1 MGWPA
6 ASLLLLLSCS
16 LVSRAQKGDPNRNAA
31 CDFERGN
38 CPTWTSPCR
47 SRQPCWKRVKANDAQ
62 EGPVVDHT
70 TGKGDGWYSRA
81 VFPARRDGKAAV
93 LKSSTEGPLCFTA
106 WLHIS
111 ALKRPDVTF
120 RSINIVKRRWF
131 RWPPDLRLERVFF
144 QGQMNERRQWQKV
157 VYEEERAGKIEIL
170 IRAGYTEG
178 TVAVDDLTVTPGR
191 CPKPPLDGSCSFEYS
206 RCNYTNTRTN
216 REQQWRYIVLRKNPN
231 SDMVTRDHTTGT
243 KDGSYTAY
251 WIPAKKGYSGIFTS
265 PALKKEPNQC
275 LRFFYYVP
283 EARPQRGLLVR
294 LIRNL
299 KPGLKTAVQQNLTLE
314 TDQTLWHM
322 TSSLLPKRWT
332 PAEVSYSART
342 EHKLEYECYS
352 EKDVET
358 PFFCAIDDVEVYPC
372 GDKKGEKISCGFDD
386 GHLCGWNTSNE
397 SGALPWVLSDVAN
410 GLPQLPRQDH
420 TQGTPQ
426 GQFVYAE
433 NEAQN
438 GVVTAKLLSPVL
450 DSEWV
455 GAACLSFWHF
465 AVVEDPKSCNLTV
478 VSGNESEW
486 WSGSQQLKRSWN
498 QEVIRIWLQG
508 GKGQVSIE
516 AQLGTGLI
524 ALDDVVLAYGQCPSE
539 QRGLSCDFERGPC
552 TWTNAGEPGS
562 EWFVRGGW
570 LRSTLPRPSVD
581 HTLGTPQGSYLFVSG
596 GRPHSTGTAQI
607 RSEVVDLGAPGIQCM
622 DFWHM
627 LRGQGGTNLKVVIYE
642 RSSSGSWIQNAVWY
656 AVPSNTSAWRRGQV
670 KIPRTARVIFEGRV
684 RNSKEDY
691 IAVDDISI
699 DINKNCQTLPSDA
712 AYGHQAYVLL
722 DCSWSPPSRCREWNQ
737 DVLKNSE
744 STPPEYPLAPTS
756 SAATDRGAFLFA
768 ACDHQSSPTRWTA
781 TLRSPTVLPQEN
793 LVCVRFGVH
802 MFSADGW
809 QLKLNQV
816 DGTKENMLFLSVGRT
831 TADRWYTVTRTVS
844 FSTKQKT
851 ELQFI
856 FNNAR
861 CQSGGVALGDIH
873 VTPGACSAADGRG
886 LCDFEFD
893 TCYWTVG
900 GMWKHVFSTYGKQ
913 SDARMFSGPPFYG
926 SYMLLTK
933 GQSKGT
939 GGSSLS
945 SPLWPVRHHPR
956 SLEFWYMHDKSLA
969 ANVTVVLRSA
979 SGEVIG
985 VIWRVPATSP
995 DMTWNMARVDISPQA
1010 KDFKVV
1016 FEGIPGR
1023 GEEFFALDNIRL
1035 SLLPGSHVANCN
1047 FEDDLCG
1054 YVNVVGPDRGFR
1066 WFVGSGR
1073 VQNPALKPVVPAVP
1087 LVGLSQ
1093 GIEASKTF
1101 AYVDTT
1107 VPITSLSNTSTITLR
1122 SPVFTARPN
1131 DTLLLRYFRNGSA
1144 IEAFTVLQSVW
1155 NTGDRQSKLVPLGS
1169 LSDGEDWQ
1177 DFEAVLY
1184 EAAESQIHVT
1194 IVRTRQQGGFGAV
1207 ASISVGHYKVVVPAK
1222 PKRPVDMDCNFENGT
1237 YCKWEAQRESSNKLE
1252 WKLNDPSKRYP
1263 AFPNFDH
1270 TTQGYKGHYIY
1281 AENNGSDVATA
1292 RLKSPPVPAEWLRD
1306 MCLSFWYFTLA
1317 DTNSSLRVSLS
1328 NASDVAWS
1336 STSTRLVAWTHAKV
1350 QFANAKAK
1358 EDIPVV
1364 LEAVIQ
1370 TGLVAVDDLTA
1381 TSEPCSSTSHCSFE
1395 GGINCNLEPD
1405 MNNVRD
1411 WEVIE
1416 GSRLDVHDHST
1427 DTSKG
1432 HFLYLNTT
1440 YVEQKLH
1447 SFGRFFMP
1455 ERGATDATCLTFWWR
1470 AVGVGSVLNVYR
1482 FHQEAGLRDP
1492 VLSLTTTENPWWN
1505 ARVVTISS
1513 TKTWQVAFEVLVPE
1527 MVLEESGVFLDD
1539 IEFVD
1544 GNCPPENYCSFEN
1557 PTCLHWK
1564 HSETSEAES
1573 RWALQRAG
1581 LSVIPRDHTLKSHEG
1596 HYLLFKED
1604 KPEQEA
1610 RLLLTDDRYQCASLW
1625 HYISPAPE
1633 NMTVVAG
1640 NVVLAES
1647 TDGQWREAMFAVD
1660 RKGTAISAISG
1671 KSPDAFAAI
1680 DDLLLREEPCYKQ
1693 AAVVTPPFKCA
1704 ASGKTVR
1711 ALARCNFIKDCTDGS
1726 DEMDCG
1732 SCSFENSTCGWS
1744 LDGEGLIR
1752 SDDFHW
1758 KRQKAAS
1765 STGPQEDH
1773 TTSSKRGY
1781 YLLLETNKPV
1791 EGMTSIGE
1799 ASSPTLHNSGHLCVV
1814 KFWFNY
1820 HGLDDVELL
1829 SLELRVNG
1837 FHIAAWESRYPADN
1851 PSQGTWNEGMFLLG
1865 RYRSPLQ
1872 IYLRG
1877 YKSSSN
1883 RSYTAVDDIS
1893 FEDCAMPVPS
1903 TKPNKGMFTC
1913 KNKVSV
1919 LMEHRCDYI
1928 DHCGDFSDEE
1938 DCDEF
1943 KYRCNFDSSYCDWTP
1958 EESASGSSWTRVKPF
1973 KYLKQGPTR
1982 DHTSGGKDG
1991 SFLYL
1996 KSKVK
2001 SVSASLL
2008 GPVLQNST
2016 VCVMRFYYTMQ
2027 GRSNAE
2033 LTVRTRNASD
2043 GEFKE
2048 VWKSDRPTEFTHFTE
2063 AFVSFHEETDFQVSI
2078 EGNLEGGKGAD
2089 TYIAIDDVTFLD
2101 SCHQAPGPL
2110 QNGPAES
2117 STPAPANC
2125 TSGEFACLTGGY
2137 CIPKGQLCD
2146 FRDQCPD
2153 RSDESHCGACDF
2165 SKDMCGL
2172 ETARSQSQPRW
2183 DRVSAL
2189 MVANNREQFPNLP
2202 REDSSHSERGF
2213 YASYVKFDRAVP
2225 TGRKTALVTPPLGPI
2240 GYACRLSFYAA
2251 VPKQLELSHIVVSV
2265 VEGTRKTPRSLLKQ
2279 REVLTVWEDDEG
2291 QSSWKMQS
2299 VNIGNYLPGARIYFT
2314 AGENASIDDI
2324 EYHHC
2329 HPEDTRED
2337 SVNCTFEE
2345 KDGCG
2350 WYPENVA
2357 DTGDWTIVS
2366 GASDVAVPDHTTGHG
2381 MYLELTNSDETAVTA
2396 HMLSTTVNA
2405 TSPAG
2410 RCFRMWYHMRETDDG
2425 RLTLR
2430 VFNTSDPGSTL
2441 WTKVGHQGDTW
2452 IEAAIN
2458 VNVTDAPFKLLL
2470 DGELPGRSPFFI
2482 GVDDI
2487 SFDEQPCPPTSTCDF
2502 EEGPCDWTLEGWV
2515 LDSGK
2520 EFSPVPTDHTT
2531 GTSTGTFARLKAE
2544 SGRLLSAPHGLSEAE
2559 RRCLRF
2565 WHFFRGEREEALS
2578 VYKRASDTAE
2588 DRELLWTIHGEDRLP
2603 QRWLSASVNVAVNY
2617 SSPVRL
2623 EISGEC
2629 PTGNDSALAV
2639 DDLLLSGW
2647 ACPRRGSCSF
2657 EDDLCDWRN
2666 VAGPRG
2672 LVWHRWSGPT
2682 PYRSGPA
2689 TDHTLG
2695 TRHGH
2700 FLFLDSMYAF
2710 DNRVGVIESDLL
2722 HYSPTSCLQFY
2733 YYVSTKGTQARI
2745 SVEYAQHRKVFRR
2758 IEVLQAKRTEGWQL
2772 FQRFVDWLP
2781 ASYNIRISG
2790 YPGRDEPVDI
2800 AIDDIEVFDRKCPE
2814 ASPVDEAPAES
2825 RNSTIWDCDFDMN
2838 LCSWNQSEDAW
2849 IIRSGRTAIAMR
2861 KGPHM
2866 DSQLRSAEGKYL
2878 YYSPRAESPDDLL
2891 TSPAL
2896 RSSKQDYCVQFWY
2909 FLYSLT
2915 PAQLTVGLSKG
2926 TSGKVDQVSWLQR
2939 RGSDRI
2945 WRRGSFT
2952 VKGRD
2957 AESKRLVVRVQQQE
2971 FGLTEI
2977 ALDHM
2982 RVAPSGAC
2990 PHPVGSLCDFEGDGF
3005 CGFQV
3010 DTTAGGSWRIAGPN
3024 KEAAALST
3032 QYRDHTFWPSP
3043 GGHFLLLHL
3052 DQQKGRRNAPY
3063 GASLVIPN
3071 QSSTQARCL
3080 TLWYFFDGTGIGH
3093 LNVSV
3098 RASGSTA
3105 FVVQAMLYG
3114 VPSTGWLYGSS
3125 TIQSAS
3131 LHEVLITAEVEQG
3144 GLVAAG
3150 IDDIS
3155 ITDGECPEPGHCD
3168 FEGPDLCGW
3177 QNADSGVQ
3185 RLWARNR
3192 GSTTMSS
3199 SGPRA
3204 DHTLQTADG
3213 TYLYL
3218 DGRNS
3223 SGRKSY
3229 TGILQSQ
3236 PLRGSNEYCFS
3247 FWLHMSGTG
3256 VGNGTSSLRVSIV
3269 YTDEGKEKRQSLTSI
3284 SGSQERQ
3291 WRRIKV
3297 SVNSGESS
3305 RSEFSILVAGT
3316 TGGPEGG
3323 DIALDDIEIS
3333 PGGCHSNLQAQ
3344 TFMCHDGITLLNISQ
3359 VCDFKKDCPRS
3370 GDDEQLCGQCDF
3382 DIDSCGWFSHPD
3394 PAAWSWTIAK
3404 NARQTPLLPSKDH
3417 SRGDESGGFIYGAGH
3432 AFQVGARKFLKSPNG
3447 THQLK
3452 RSAKDCTLT
3461 FWYFT
3466 SGYSNKL
3473 SVHKHILGYD
3483 ATVWLVSSDGSGI
3496 WKKGE
3501 AAIGRSYSEF
3511 GLAFE
3516 TISGLS
3522 PSETFAALD
3531 NINFEKC
3538 ALPEPSHGNIT
3549 CSEGFLCAESKL
3561 CIRKTRL
3568 CDYNDDCGDGS
3579 DETIETCRNY
3589 TSCTFEQESDVCA
3602 WQPDNAE
3609 HKKKSLAWRVSA
3621 VPYQKAVP
3629 NTGPYVDHTK
3639 AGTALGRI
3647 LLLQPRQR
3655 HHLNGSA
3662 IYRSPNYI
3670 ARNGSCTLTL
3680 HFYLHGRD
3688 VQGIALF
3695 AQYQNYT
3702 RKPQWKRLFEFKGE
3716 RGQRWL
3722 RASAVVHADKP
3733 FCFVLEG
3740 TVGSGYASEVAV
3752 DDIVVSPGCVPYN
3765 DALPNPPPPPMPQ
3778 CKPAQY
3784 ACRDGGCIPYQ
3795 QVCDFEPD
3803 CLDGSDEEMCGPC
3816 SFENGTCGW
3825 LDASKGIISWQIM
3838 QAVDWSE
3845 LGIDHTTIHPA
3856 GHFMALKSEGGSAG
3870 TALLLSPQLPPS
3882 SSRCLMH
3889 FWYYYPKDMSGIK
3902 LSVHHSVS
3910 QSNTVLLG
3918 EVSPMNGWAQMA
3930 VGVPQSDSRSRIT
3943 LSARVQKLHT
3953 LRSIAIDDI
3962 AFTDCRPSSVLV
3974 DCSFDNPTFYNGLCH
3989 WRNTLASAYEWK
4001 VTFPGEDYDGVGP
4014 TADHTS
4020 GRGGYALFSWKEGLA
4035 PDTVVSL
4042 ESAKIKPQKSDISC
4056 LSFWYSMNSAEALN
4070 LVVTVDSTESSTGKF
4085 IRKTVEKMG
4094 WNFGELPVS
4103 LQEPY
4108 SVKISAVST
4117 DKPAVYGFIAIDDVV
4132 LTEGSC
4138 HRAGFCD
4145 FEINF
4150 CNWKPSKEGLSI
4162 GWTRRSAAAHP
4173 TAGPS
4178 YDHSLETAD
4187 GHYALFVPK
4196 RQGDRASLSSPVF
4209 QKTENRCLRFWF
4221 NMAGNSAGTLSVFQW
4236 LNGSSSTDN
4245 VRPIWKRSGDQ
4256 LGAWRQGH
4264 VVLRSRD
4271 GYQVVIEAFAGSSN
4285 TGNASYIALDDV
4297 EFSLE
4302 PCEETVTCNFESG
4315 SCGWLSNTSDSH
4327 LPWVRTTGFAGVTL
4341 GGPGADLTTSSPH
4354 GSYML
4359 ASASHTSQGAEMVL
4373 VSDTVDIRIRM
4384 GYCFSLWYT
4393 FRNAVNSSLLVKR
4406 LKHGEAESEEV
4417 LATLSRTIIWT
4428 KYALA
4433 SQTDQEQQVSFRLV
4447 AKLGGQSNTS
4457 APSGIA
4463 VDEVEFFYGSCE
4475 EGGRLSVSAEVA
4487 HRYPPHPLDCD
4498 FEDDNCAWN
4507 CTGNSHSVWIRR
4519 RGGSPHGLEHVLP
4532 ETDHTKKSIYGSFAY
4547 LDFAFPN
4554 MSENFVA
4561 GENAIL
4567 SSQFP
4572 LHVAGDGACLKF
4584 WFFAFGNYIAPLG
4597 VRETDAI
4604 TRGSRVIWTKADSG
4618 GPQWNYAQVRLEGDR
4633 ALYLAFW
4640 SLKTPNGHIALDDIA
4655 VNSGNCPMPAICDF
4669 ETDDCGWRTQ
4679 EGTEQLRWQ
4688 RLTALD
4694 VTNGTDHTLGSE
4706 YGHVFGVNT
4715 SSDEAR
4721 KGITVTTFSRTHEAA
4736 DRCVRFWYQ
4745 LSNGHQLSVGTSQG
4759 VTMRTEATFR
4769 ESQLANTAGWHPA
4782 QVNLRFL
4789 PAAPFEYFLQATLGA
4804 TGGVVTVDD
4813 FQAHSL
4819 CPSLGSCDFE
4829 TDFCFWENEAQSPV
4843 GPVWD
4848 RIPGRFHM
4856 FGPDV
4861 DHTLG
4866 ASYGI
4871 YAAIGSSGDTIEAP
4885 SYLLSPL
4892 LTDCN
4897 NICFSFWSYH
4907 TGTLPHMLSLFL
4919 RTESGDELVEHFVAA
4934 DISARWVQARANVS
4948 TEAAE
4953 CRLGFKVDFPPR
4965 HAAVFAIDDLVV
4977 SGRPCGLPE
4986 DASHP
4991 EFSCDNETKHLTR
5004 DRLCNFEADC
5014 LDGKDEEN
5022 CGTECDF
5029 ESNGTCSWKTA
5040 GLGAVWAPEQARNN
5054 AIREPVKD
5062 HTTLSDTGTFL
5073 RLKVWP
5079 AYENERTAE
5088 IVSPN
5093 LIDASP
5099 TCTLGFW
5106 YYTTLASQSTAVKVT
5121 YKMLSNLRLEDT
5133 TVLMLRGHNGTLE
5146 RQQWKY
5152 ATARIGRVSE
5162 RFSVKLVGKFE
5173 SFDETFAIDDLKFS
5187 DCEKSNI
5194 AGTVKQ
5200 CPPHFFACANG
5211 NCIRKNLVC
5220 DFNDDCGDMSD
5231 ESSSQRANCSSFPG
5245 RCNFE
5250 DSVCDWQVK
5259 ASDWE
5264 LRLSK
5269 DKTSLPP
5276 DDLRDHTTNT
5286 VYGNFLRFKFP
5297 KKSAKKVELFS
5308 PIVEVTKSNTC
5319 FLRFFYAYQTRFSH
5333 LDYNLYSLNA
5343 GSLAVYAR
5351 FDLLGEKRLLWKTS
5365 QVFGQYYERKILQ
5378 IKDISDP
5385 LQIVIEAR
5393 SGDDIHGAW
5402 AIDDVSFTD
5411 GCNISSVAALPVLA
5425 SDATTKPPSGLCK
5438 PTEFTCPDQTC
5449 IPLTH
5454 VCNFAP
5460 DCKDGADEAICASCD
5475 FSSGTCGWRD
5485 TSVGRYSWQRLR
5497 SSENGTGPSTD
5508 SSGNGFFMGVRPGS
5522 GIVSDTA
5529 VLRSAEHGPSAATC
5543 YLEMFYYASNVPARA
5558 EILRLSVVEKNSS
5571 RSTLLALRKFETG
5584 EWKKVTVKIGQ
5595 RTHGGWH
5602 LRLEATPPTPQSGL
5616 AVDQISLLQCGRH
5629 APLGTDCESKGQF
5642 SCKGSPGICF
5652 HNSQLCDW
5660 NLDCPDGYDEVNC
5673 SRFPERCSFED
5684 GFCGWQDEPGE
5695 GHSNWTI
5702 ISGSVGADSNGPG
5715 FDHTFGNE
5723 SGHFLF
5729 LKKTDPKSEASL
5741 KSVSFESTTTLK
5753 CRLRF
5758 WHVISELA
5766 ELDISISSK
5775 TQSHVLKKITV
5786 GNENGTVS
5794 KWQKADFALSSPD
5807 EFEVV
5812 FQGRTQGS
5820 IAIDDVSFTP
5830 DCSVS
5835 HSSVVPTVSPV
5846 TQCNNVTEFK
5856 CKDNS
5861 CIPREMTC
5869 DFKADCPFGAD
5880 ESTCPSSCTFE
5891 QGDCGWNSPDLPL
5904 RVGWHS
5910 MTAMEAVEKT
5920 RNSPSKDVTTN
5931 SSSGHFLFFY
5941 MAHDGDKIENPI
5953 RMFSPHYQQST
5964 PDCKVSFYHWL
5975 TIPIIHVRLLLVM
5988 NGSEDILLWE
5998 RTSQRLAESWT
6009 AEKVGI
6015 GRRKNP
6021 FRLAFEIESPSS
6033 GPDLQFALDE
6043 ISFVDCGYPKNDALF
6058 GDPCGEKNSFKCKS
6072 RLFCVA
6078 REKRCDLY
6086 DDCGDGSDEEGC
6098 SNQRITF
6105 DDEKTGTL
6113 VLEKPKREETE
6124 GSLQFARGRSPLRKD
6139 DDTGALFDHTTF
6151 NNTGAYLQFGGGF
6164 HGFNKMAT
6172 LSSMTLLAG
6181 ECRVTFHYYMF
6192 GRQVNSLS
6200 LHMRYFKDTS
6210 DAAKEVWHRDGSQGD
6225 FWQRQHVDM
6234 TDQRDRQLVFALRSG
6249 NGPKD
6254 AIALDDI
6261 SFSRNCRFSS
6271 SSLPDRPRAT
6281 TSPAPVVPKPGSCGR
6296 QQFAC
6301 LSDGACVPSD
6311 RVCDLRE
6318 DCADGSDEK
6327 NCLLPRCGFDDGTL
6341 CGWAVTN
6348 NASLLGHDIRILRL
6362 TTYSLENDFTWKI
6375 IQASDQSERA
6385 NRALRPNIDHSD
6397 GTQEGWYAL
6406 ANSAFGGESDASLLY
6421 SPRPLSRTAGSCRL
6435 QAWYYCSDDCRL
6447 QLLLY
6452 PTTADGLSER
6462 PLWTAFRARPKQWT
6476 PLKTSIGILRN
6487 ARLAWRAERGK
6498 NKQAVQALD
6507 DLEFLSCEPPTLRND
6522 TCPDEMFRCI
6532 ADNWCIERSRL
6543 CDQTWDCEDGSDE
6556 TEVACSAIRSRC
6568 TFEDVHC
6575 EDWTNDATLGARLF
6589 WSRRIARTAET
6600 NLPLTDHTTSS
6611 GQGAYMAVYRP
6622 WGVAAGITSRARLV
6636 SYVISRNSKLP
6647 CHVRFWYNVPMRGM
6661 SLEIYR
6667 QTSLRDGGNTLVATL
6682 PVAGA
6687 AFWDQVDIDFGT
6699 PKEDFRVVIEAFYT
6713 AAAGQQ
6719 GVAVDDITLTD
6730 GCLRSDYELPGKA
6743 SVNTTHP
6750 DCGSE
6755 RFPCKDGGCYL
6766 PSQRCDF
6773 IPDCQDATDEKDC
6786 GSSCDFETDLCGWY
6800 SSLSVPEQWRRT
6812 SGNPGDHTLGN
6823 TKGHYLSPS
6832 VGSQA
6837 TRGER
6842 AQLHSKFFRES
6853 GPECSFSFWYYAAEK
6868 TSVGSLNVYV
6878 KQAKA
6883 VPKVDPVFSV
6893 TGSDMA
6899 QKRWVSASVRLG
6911 KRLEFGLIL
6920 EALWATKGRA
6930 ALYIDDVSYQ
6940 KCRHDHH
6947 ASSCAESEWTCAN
6960 QVQCVSQFEHCD
6972 GKRDCSDGS
6981 DERDCVRGFGD
6992 CSFDDEDWEAACK
7005 WTVEDIDGK
7014 PSWKR
7019 AKKSHSDGTGP
7030 PSSHL
7035 GTPEAHFL
7043 LANSSELPLG
7053 SMAVARTPQFP
7064 ASQDKCHLRFW
7075 YFMKGSPSMEFLRV
7089 ETEASGSR
7097 LPMWQEVGP
7106 QGDLWEYAHV
7116 VVGHTQPFKVV
7127 FLAQRGGDALTDIAI
7142 DEVSFTPSCLEGG
7155 AANISQHA
7163 SLCTK
7168 DEFLCSDK
7176 RTCIPR
7182 NFVCDCEDDCEDG
7195 SDETDCGMKC
7205 KTQGTTPSGK
7215 ATGRPLSPDPSAVS
7229 STPSSGCAPSTFSC
7243 GGRCIAAL
7251 LLCDGVPDCPDG
7263 EDERQCDAE
7272 NVCLDDYYYCR
7283 DPRSCLHRSK
7293 LCDGRADCS
7302 DGSDESL
7309 CNDCPAFFC
7318 RNGGKCS
7325 LTRAGAP
7332 QCACKD
7338 AFGGNR
7344 CDKESIAEPSS
7355 HKAQIHAAG
7364 WSYGAP
7370 LLALLV
7376 IAAAAA
7382 MYVVWRRRRPN
7393 TREET
7398 QQVTISNPTYGV
7410 HLDDVDVSAVY
7421 LEGDTPT
7428 STFNDL
7434 CSEA

>member
-1 MGWPA
+1 M
-6 ASLLLLLSCS
+6 
-16 LVSRAQKGDPNRNAA
+16 VSADSK
-31 CDFERGN
+31 
-38 CPTWTSPCR
+38 
-47 SRQPCWKRVKANDAQ
+47 
-62 EGPVVDHT
+62 
-70 TGKGDGWYSRA
+70 
-81 VFPARRDGKAAV
+81 
-93 LKSSTEGPLCFTA
+93 
-106 WLHIS
+106 
-111 ALKRPDVTF
+111 
-120 RSINIVKRRWF
+120 
-131 RWPPDLRLERVFF
+131 
-144 QGQMNERRQWQKV
+144 
-157 VYEEERAGKIEIL
+157 
-170 IRAGYTEG
+170 
-178 TVAVDDLTVTPGR
+178 
-191 CPKPPLDGSCSFEYS
+191 
-206 RCNYTNTRTN
+206 
-216 REQQWRYIVLRKNPN
+216 
-231 SDMVTRDHTTGT
+231 
-243 KDGSYTAY
+243 
-251 WIPAKKGYSGIFTS
+251 
-265 PALKKEPNQC
+265 
-275 LRFFYYVP
+275 
-283 EARPQRGLLVR
+283 
-294 LIRNL
+294 
-299 KPGLKTAVQQNLTLE
+299 
-314 TDQTLWHM
+314 
-322 TSSLLPKRWT
+322 WT
-332 PAEVSYSART
+332 P
-342 EHKLEYECYS
+342 
-352 EKDVET
+352 
-358 PFFCAIDDVEVYPC
+358 
-372 GDKKGEKISCGFDD
+372 
-386 GHLCGWNTSNE
+386 
-397 SGALPWVLSDVAN
+397 
-410 GLPQLPRQDH
+410 
-420 TQGTPQ
+420 
-426 GQFVYAE
+426 
-433 NEAQN
+433 
-438 GVVTAKLLSPVL
+438 
-450 DSEWV
+450 
-455 GAACLSFWHF
+455 
-465 AVVEDPKSCNLTV
+465 
-478 VSGNESEW
+478 
-486 WSGSQQLKRSWN
+486 
-498 QEVIRIWLQG
+498 
-508 GKGQVSIE
+508 
-516 AQLGTGLI
+516 
-524 ALDDVVLAYGQCPSE
+524 
-539 QRGLSCDFERGPC
+539 
-552 TWTNAGEPGS
+552 
-562 EWFVRGGW
+562 
-570 LRSTLPRPSVD
+570 
-581 HTLGTPQGSYLFVSG
+581 
-596 GRPHSTGTAQI
+596 
-607 RSEVVDLGAPGIQCM
+607 
-622 DFWHM
+622 
-627 LRGQGGTNLKVVIYE
+627 
-642 RSSSGSWIQNAVWY
+642 
-656 AVPSNTSAWRRGQV
+656 
-670 KIPRTARVIFEGRV
+670 
-684 RNSKEDY
+684 
-691 IAVDDISI
+691 
-699 DINKNCQTLPSDA
+699 
-712 AYGHQAYVLL
+712 
-722 DCSWSPPSRCREWNQ
+722 
-737 DVLKNSE
+737 
-744 STPPEYPLAPTS
+744 
-756 SAATDRGAFLFA
+756 
-768 ACDHQSSPTRWTA
+768 
-781 TLRSPTVLPQEN
+781 PQEE
-793 LVCVRFGVH
+793 
-802 MFSADGW
+802 A
-809 QLKLNQV
+809 
-816 DGTKENMLFLSVGRT
+816 
-831 TADRWYTVTRTVS
+831 
-844 FSTKQKT
+844 
-851 ELQFI
+851 
-856 FNNAR
+856 
-861 CQSGGVALGDIH
+861 
-873 VTPGACSAADGRG
+873 GA
-886 LCDFEFD
+886 
-893 TCYWTVG
+893 
-900 GMWKHVFSTYGKQ
+900 
-913 SDARMFSGPPFYG
+913 
-926 SYMLLTK
+926 
-933 GQSKGT
+933 
-939 GGSSLS
+939 
-945 SPLWPVRHHPR
+945 
-956 SLEFWYMHDKSLA
+956 
-969 ANVTVVLRSA
+969 
-979 SGEVIG
+979 
-985 VIWRVPATSP
+985 SP
-995 DMTWNMARVDISPQA
+995 DP
-1010 KDFKVV
+1010 
-1016 FEGIPGR
+1016 
-1023 GEEFFALDNIRL
+1023 
-1035 SLLPGSHVANCN
+1035 
-1047 FEDDLCG
+1047 
-1054 YVNVVGPDRGFR
+1054 
-1066 WFVGSGR
+1066 
-1073 VQNPALKPVVPAVP
+1073 
-1087 LVGLSQ
+1087 
-1093 GIEASKTF
+1093 
-1101 AYVDTT
+1101 
-1107 VPITSLSNTSTITLR
+1107 
-1122 SPVFTARPN
+1122 
-1131 DTLLLRYFRNGSA
+1131 
-1144 IEAFTVLQSVW
+1144 
-1155 NTGDRQSKLVPLGS
+1155 
-1169 LSDGEDWQ
+1169 
-1177 DFEAVLY
+1177 
-1184 EAAESQIHVT
+1184 
-1194 IVRTRQQGGFGAV
+1194 
-1207 ASISVGHYKVVVPAK
+1207 
-1222 PKRPVDMDCNFENGT
+1222 
-1237 YCKWEAQRESSNKLE
+1237 
-1252 WKLNDPSKRYP
+1252 
-1263 AFPNFDH
+1263 
-1270 TTQGYKGHYIY
+1270 
-1281 AENNGSDVATA
+1281 
-1292 RLKSPPVPAEWLRD
+1292 
-1306 MCLSFWYFTLA
+1306 
-1317 DTNSSLRVSLS
+1317 
-1328 NASDVAWS
+1328 
-1336 STSTRLVAWTHAKV
+1336 
-1350 QFANAKAK
+1350 
-1358 EDIPVV
+1358 
-1364 LEAVIQ
+1364 
-1370 TGLVAVDDLTA
+1370 
-1381 TSEPCSSTSHCSFE
+1381 
-1395 GGINCNLEPD
+1395 
-1405 MNNVRD
+1405 
-1411 WEVIE
+1411 
-1416 GSRLDVHDHST
+1416 
-1427 DTSKG
+1427 
-1432 HFLYLNTT
+1432 
-1440 YVEQKLH
+1440 
-1447 SFGRFFMP
+1447 
-1455 ERGATDATCLTFWWR
+1455 
-1470 AVGVGSVLNVYR
+1470 
-1482 FHQEAGLRDP
+1482 
-1492 VLSLTTTENPWWN
+1492 
-1505 ARVVTISS
+1505 
-1513 TKTWQVAFEVLVPE
+1513 TK
-1527 MVLEESGVFLDD
+1527 
-1539 IEFVD
+1539 
-1544 GNCPPENYCSFEN
+1544 
-1557 PTCLHWK
+1557 K
-1564 HSETSEAES
+1564 H
-1573 RWALQRAG
+1573 
-1581 LSVIPRDHTLKSHEG
+1581 
-1596 HYLLFKED
+1596 
-1604 KPEQEA
+1604 
-1610 RLLLTDDRYQCASLW
+1610 
-1625 HYISPAPE
+1625 
-1633 NMTVVAG
+1633 
-1640 NVVLAES
+1640 
-1647 TDGQWREAMFAVD
+1647 
-1660 RKGTAISAISG
+1660 
-1671 KSPDAFAAI
+1671 
-1680 DDLLLREEPCYKQ
+1680 
-1693 AAVVTPPFKCA
+1693 
-1704 ASGKTVR
+1704 
-1711 ALARCNFIKDCTDGS
+1711 
-1726 DEMDCG
+1726 
-1732 SCSFENSTCGWS
+1732 
-1744 LDGEGLIR
+1744 
-1752 SDDFHW
+1752 
-1758 KRQKAAS
+1758 
-1765 STGPQEDH
+1765 
-1773 TTSSKRGY
+1773 
-1781 YLLLETNKPV
+1781 
-1791 EGMTSIGE
+1791 
-1799 ASSPTLHNSGHLCVV
+1799 
-1814 KFWFNY
+1814 
-1820 HGLDDVELL
+1820 
-1829 SLELRVNG
+1829 
-1837 FHIAAWESRYPADN
+1837 
-1851 PSQGTWNEGMFLLG
+1851 
-1865 RYRSPLQ
+1865 
-1872 IYLRG
+1872 
-1877 YKSSSN
+1877 
-1883 RSYTAVDDIS
+1883 
-1893 FEDCAMPVPS
+1893 
-1903 TKPNKGMFTC
+1903 
-1913 KNKVSV
+1913 
-1919 LMEHRCDYI
+1919 
-1928 DHCGDFSDEE
+1928 
-1938 DCDEF
+1938 
-1943 KYRCNFDSSYCDWTP
+1943 
-1958 EESASGSSWTRVKPF
+1958 
-1973 KYLKQGPTR
+1973 
-1982 DHTSGGKDG
+1982 
-1991 SFLYL
+1991 
-1996 KSKVK
+1996 
-2001 SVSASLL
+2001 
-2008 GPVLQNST
+2008 
-2016 VCVMRFYYTMQ
+2016 
-2027 GRSNAE
+2027 
-2033 LTVRTRNASD
+2033 
-2043 GEFKE
+2043 
-2048 VWKSDRPTEFTHFTE
+2048 
-2063 AFVSFHEETDFQVSI
+2063 
-2078 EGNLEGGKGAD
+2078 
-2089 TYIAIDDVTFLD
+2089 
-2101 SCHQAPGPL
+2101 
-2110 QNGPAES
+2110 
-2117 STPAPANC
+2117 
-2125 TSGEFACLTGGY
+2125 
-2137 CIPKGQLCD
+2137 
-2146 FRDQCPD
+2146 
-2153 RSDESHCGACDF
+2153 
-2165 SKDMCGL
+2165 
-2172 ETARSQSQPRW
+2172 
-2183 DRVSAL
+2183 
-2189 MVANNREQFPNLP
+2189 
-2202 REDSSHSERGF
+2202 
-2213 YASYVKFDRAVP
+2213 
-2225 TGRKTALVTPPLGPI
+2225 
-2240 GYACRLSFYAA
+2240 
-2251 VPKQLELSHIVVSV
+2251 
-2265 VEGTRKTPRSLLKQ
+2265 
-2279 REVLTVWEDDEG
+2279 
-2291 QSSWKMQS
+2291 
-2299 VNIGNYLPGARIYFT
+2299 
-2314 AGENASIDDI
+2314 
-2324 EYHHC
+2324 
-2329 HPEDTRED
+2329 
-2337 SVNCTFEE
+2337 
-2345 KDGCG
+2345 
-2350 WYPENVA
+2350 
-2357 DTGDWTIVS
+2357 
-2366 GASDVAVPDHTTGHG
+2366 
-2381 MYLELTNSDETAVTA
+2381 
-2396 HMLSTTVNA
+2396 
-2405 TSPAG
+2405 
-2410 RCFRMWYHMRETDDG
+2410 
-2425 RLTLR
+2425 
-2430 VFNTSDPGSTL
+2430 
-2441 WTKVGHQGDTW
+2441 
-2452 IEAAIN
+2452 
-2458 VNVTDAPFKLLL
+2458 
-2470 DGELPGRSPFFI
+2470 
-2482 GVDDI
+2482 
-2487 SFDEQPCPPTSTCDF
+2487 
-2502 EEGPCDWTLEGWV
+2502 
-2515 LDSGK
+2515 
-2520 EFSPVPTDHTT
+2520 
-2531 GTSTGTFARLKAE
+2531 
-2544 SGRLLSAPHGLSEAE
+2544 
-2559 RRCLRF
+2559 
-2565 WHFFRGEREEALS
+2565 
-2578 VYKRASDTAE
+2578 
-2588 DRELLWTIHGEDRLP
+2588 
-2603 QRWLSASVNVAVNY
+2603 
-2617 SSPVRL
+2617 
-2623 EISGEC
+2623 
-2629 PTGNDSALAV
+2629 
-2639 DDLLLSGW
+2639 
-2647 ACPRRGSCSF
+2647 
-2657 EDDLCDWRN
+2657 
-2666 VAGPRG
+2666 
-2672 LVWHRWSGPT
+2672 
-2682 PYRSGPA
+2682 
-2689 TDHTLG
+2689 
-2695 TRHGH
+2695 
-2700 FLFLDSMYAF
+2700 
-2710 DNRVGVIESDLL
+2710 
-2722 HYSPTSCLQFY
+2722 
-2733 YYVSTKGTQARI
+2733 
-2745 SVEYAQHRKVFRR
+2745 
-2758 IEVLQAKRTEGWQL
+2758 
-2772 FQRFVDWLP
+2772 
-2781 ASYNIRISG
+2781 
-2790 YPGRDEPVDI
+2790 
-2800 AIDDIEVFDRKCPE
+2800 
-2814 ASPVDEAPAES
+2814 
-2825 RNSTIWDCDFDMN
+2825 
-2838 LCSWNQSEDAW
+2838 
-2849 IIRSGRTAIAMR
+2849 
-2861 KGPHM
+2861 
-2866 DSQLRSAEGKYL
+2866 
-2878 YYSPRAESPDDLL
+2878 
-2891 TSPAL
+2891 
-2896 RSSKQDYCVQFWY
+2896 
-2909 FLYSLT
+2909 
-2915 PAQLTVGLSKG
+2915 
-2926 TSGKVDQVSWLQR
+2926 
-2939 RGSDRI
+2939 
-2945 WRRGSFT
+2945 
-2952 VKGRD
+2952 
-2957 AESKRLVVRVQQQE
+2957 
-2971 FGLTEI
+2971 
-2977 ALDHM
+2977 
-2982 RVAPSGAC
+2982 
-2990 PHPVGSLCDFEGDGF
+2990 
-3005 CGFQV
+3005 
-3010 DTTAGGSWRIAGPN
+3010 
-3024 KEAAALST
+3024 AALST
-3032 QYRDHTFWPSP
+3032 QYRDHTFWPS
-3043 GGHFLLLHL
+3043 
-3052 DQQKGRRNAPY
+3052 Q
-3063 GASLVIPN
+3063 
-3071 QSSTQARCL
+3071 
-3080 TLWYFFDGTGIGH
+3080 
-3093 LNVSV
+3093 V

-3305 RSEFSILVAGT
+3305 PSEFSILVAGT

-3333 PGGCHSNLQAQ
+3333 PGACHSNLQAQ

-3466 SGYSNKL
+3466 SGYSNEL

-3688 VQGIALF
+3688 VEGIALF

-3722 RASAVVHADKP
+3722 RASAIVHADKP

-3845 LGIDHTTIHPA
+3845 LGIDHTTKHPA
-3856 GHFMALKSEGGSAG
+3856 GHFMALEERRR
-3870 TALLLSPQLPPS
+3870 L
-3882 SSRCLMH
+3882 C
-3889 FWYYYPKDMSGIK
+3889 
-3902 LSVHHSVS
+3902 
-3910 QSNTVLLG
+3910 
-3918 EVSPMNGWAQMA
+3918 
-3930 VGVPQSDSRSRIT
+3930 
-3943 LSARVQKLHT
+3943 
-3953 LRSIAIDDI
+3953 SIAIDDI

-4117 DKPAVYGFIAIDDVV
+4117 DKPAVYGFVAIDDVV

-4373 VSDTVDIRIRM
+4373 VSDTVDIRIQM

-4487 HRYPPHPLDCD
+4487 PRYPPHPLDCD

-4572 LHVAGDGACLKF
+4572 LHVGGDGACLKF
-4584 WFFAFGNYIAPLG
+4584 WFFAFGNSIAPLG

-4706 YGHVFGVNT
+4706 YGHVFGVTT

-4721 KGITVTTFSRTHEAA
+4721 KGQMWSHFTTLCFRKYPICSMVFRSLTVGSMRWHSHMNDMSIGITVTTFSRTHEEA

-4813 FQAHSL
+4813 FQTHSL

-4871 YAAIGSSGDTIEAP
+4871 YAAIGSSGDTTDAP

-4919 RTESGDELVEHFVAA
+4919 RTESGDDLVEHFVAA
-4934 DISARWVQARANVS
+4934 DVSARWVQARANVS

-4977 SGRPCGLPE
+4977 SGGPCGLPE
-4986 DASHP
+4986 DANHP

-5187 DCEKSNI
+5187 GCEKSNI

-5231 ESSSQRANCSSFPG
+5231 ESSN
-5245 RCNFE
+5245 
-5250 DSVCDWQVK
+5250 
-5259 ASDWE
+5259 WE

-5333 LDYNLYSLNA
+5333 LDYSLYSLNA

-5425 SDATTKPPSGLCK
+5425 SEATTKPPSGLCK

-5460 DCKDGADEAICASCD
+5460 DCKDGADEAICATCD
-5475 FSSGTCGWRD
+5475 FNSGTCGWRD

-5529 VLRSAEHGPSAATC
+5529 VLRSVEHGPSAATC

-5695 GHSNWTI
+5695 GHSHWTI

-5723 SGHFLF
+5723 SGHFLY

-5775 TQSHVLKKITV
+5775 TQSHVLKKMTA

-5856 CKDNS
+5856 CNDNS
-5861 CIPREMTC
+5861 CIPSEMTC

-5880 ESTCPSSCTFE
+5880 ESTCPSSCSFE

-5941 MAHDGDKIENPI
+5941 MAYDGDKIENPI

-6021 FRLAFEIESPSS
+6021 FRLAFEIESPSR
-6033 GPDLQFALDE
+6033 
-6043 ISFVDCGYPKNDALF
+6043 KRDAI
-6058 GDPCGEKNSFKCKS
+6058 
-6072 RLFCVA
+6072 
-6078 REKRCDLY
+6078 LY

-6172 LSSMTLLAG
+6172 LSSMTVLAG

-6261 SFSRNCRFSS
+6261 SFSRNC
-6271 SSLPDRPRAT
+6271 
-6281 TSPAPVVPKPGSCGR
+6281 SPWGTDGYRDFLR
-6296 QQFAC
+6296 Q
-6301 LSDGACVPSD
+6301 
-6311 RVCDLRE
+6311 
-6318 DCADGSDEK
+6318 
-6327 NCLLPRCGFDDGTL
+6327 
-6341 CGWAVTN
+6341 
-6348 NASLLGHDIRILRL
+6348 
-6362 TTYSLENDFTWKI
+6362 
-6375 IQASDQSERA
+6375 A

-6462 PLWTAFRARPKQWT
+6462 PLWTAFR
-6476 PLKTSIGILRN
+6476 
-6487 ARLAWRAERGK
+6487 
-6498 NKQAVQALD
+6498 
-6507 DLEFLSCEPPTLRND
+6507 
-6522 TCPDEMFRCI
+6522 
-6532 ADNWCIERSRL
+6532 
-6543 CDQTWDCEDGSDE
+6543 
-6556 TEVACSAIRSRC
+6556 
-6568 TFEDVHC
+6568 
-6575 EDWTNDATLGARLF
+6575 
-6589 WSRRIARTAET
+6589 
-6600 NLPLTDHTTSS
+6600 
-6611 GQGAYMAVYRP
+6611 
-6622 WGVAAGITSRARLV
+6622 
-6636 SYVISRNSKLP
+6636 
-6647 CHVRFWYNVPMRGM
+6647 
-6661 SLEIYR
+6661 
-6667 QTSLRDGGNTLVATL
+6667 
-6682 PVAGA
+6682 
-6687 AFWDQVDIDFGT
+6687 
-6699 PKEDFRVVIEAFYT
+6699 
-6713 AAAGQQ
+6713 
-6719 GVAVDDITLTD
+6719 
-6730 GCLRSDYELPGKA
+6730 
-6743 SVNTTHP
+6743 
-6750 DCGSE
+6750 
-6755 RFPCKDGGCYL
+6755 
-6766 PSQRCDF
+6766 
-6773 IPDCQDATDEKDC
+6773 
-6786 GSSCDFETDLCGWY
+6786 
-6800 SSLSVPEQWRRT
+6800 
-6812 SGNPGDHTLGN
+6812 
-6823 TKGHYLSPS
+6823 
-6832 VGSQA
+6832 
-6837 TRGER
+6837 ER
-6842 AQLHSKFFRES
+6842 AL
-6853 GPECSFSFWYYAAEK
+6853 
-6868 TSVGSLNVYV
+6868 TS
-6878 KQAKA
+6878 
-6883 VPKVDPVFSV
+6883 
-6893 TGSDMA
+6893 
-6899 QKRWVSASVRLG
+6899 
-6911 KRLEFGLIL
+6911 
-6920 EALWATKGRA
+6920 
-6930 ALYIDDVSYQ
+6930 
-6940 KCRHDHH
+6940 
-6947 ASSCAESEWTCAN
+6947 
-6960 QVQCVSQFEHCD
+6960 
-6972 GKRDCSDGS
+6972 
-6981 DERDCVRGFGD
+6981 
-6992 CSFDDEDWEAACK
+6992 
-7005 WTVEDIDGK
+7005 
-7014 PSWKR
+7014 
-7019 AKKSHSDGTGP
+7019 
-7030 PSSHL
+7030 
-7035 GTPEAHFL
+7035 
-7043 LANSSELPLG
+7043 
-7053 SMAVARTPQFP
+7053 
-7064 ASQDKCHLRFW
+7064 
-7075 YFMKGSPSMEFLRV
+7075 
-7089 ETEASGSR
+7089 
-7097 LPMWQEVGP
+7097 
-7106 QGDLWEYAHV
+7106 
-7116 VVGHTQPFKVV
+7116 
-7127 FLAQRGGDALTDIAI
+7127 
-7142 DEVSFTPSCLEGG
+7142 
-7155 AANISQHA
+7155 
-7163 SLCTK
+7163 
-7168 DEFLCSDK
+7168 
-7176 RTCIPR
+7176 
-7182 NFVCDCEDDCEDG
+7182 
-7195 SDETDCGMKC
+7195 
-7205 KTQGTTPSGK
+7205 
-7215 ATGRPLSPDPSAVS
+7215 
-7229 STPSSGCAPSTFSC
+7229 
-7243 GGRCIAAL
+7243 
-7251 LLCDGVPDCPDG
+7251 
-7263 EDERQCDAE
+7263 
-7272 NVCLDDYYYCR
+7272 
-7283 DPRSCLHRSK
+7283 
-7293 LCDGRADCS
+7293 
-7302 DGSDESL
+7302 
-7309 CNDCPAFFC
+7309 
-7318 RNGGKCS
+7318 
-7325 LTRAGAP
+7325 
-7332 QCACKD
+7332 
-7338 AFGGNR
+7338 
-7344 CDKESIAEPSS
+7344 
-7355 HKAQIHAAG
+7355 
-7364 WSYGAP
+7364 
-7370 LLALLV
+7370 
-7376 IAAAAA
+7376 
-7382 MYVVWRRRRPN
+7382 
-7393 TREET
+7393 
-7398 QQVTISNPTYGV
+7398 
-7410 HLDDVDVSAVY
+7410 
-7421 LEGDTPT
+7421 
-7428 STFNDL
+7428 
-7434 CSEA
+7434 